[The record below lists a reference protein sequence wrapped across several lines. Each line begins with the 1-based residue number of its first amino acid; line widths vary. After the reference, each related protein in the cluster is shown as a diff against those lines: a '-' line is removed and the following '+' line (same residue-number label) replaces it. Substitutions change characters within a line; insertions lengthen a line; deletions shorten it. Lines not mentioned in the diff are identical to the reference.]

1 MITMLI
7 LDTLSCLGRYCI
19 LISQNIP
26 DETLQKPFRIN
37 LKYKIITSILNLIL
51 NILLLLERVMGI
63 LCRLSCFRKHCILIT
78 ENIPYESLQKH
89 SIEI

>member
-26 DETLQKPFRIN
+26 DETLHQTWSITNFSEIN
-37 LKYKIITSILNLIL
+37 EEYHYLRHLLAYRGIK
-51 NILLLLERVMGI
+51 NI
-63 LCRLSCFRKHCILIT
+63 
-78 ENIPYESLQKH
+78 
-89 SIEI
+89 

>member
-26 DETLQKPFRIN
+26 DETLQKAFHIN
-37 LKYKIITSILNLIL
+37 LKYKIITYI
-51 NILLLLERVMGI
+51 
-63 LCRLSCFRKHCILIT
+63 
-78 ENIPYESLQKH
+78 
-89 SIEI
+89 